1 MPQPVVF
8 AGNVPVDAKLR
19 VLVLGDGELDMPG
32 PFGRTQLEWAAPP
45 APDVLRH
52 LLFTVIFVISG

>member
-19 VLVLGDGELDMPG
+19 VLVLGDGEFVASG
-32 PFGRTQLEWAAPP
+32 PFGRAQPVCRA
-45 APDVLRH
+45 
-52 LLFTVIFVISG
+52 